1 MEEGESSVAQDSKG
15 GEVERDTGRK
25 LLSGIR
31 RRWGGAR
38 VNHD

>member
-25 LLSGIR
+25 LL
-31 RRWGGAR
+31 
-38 VNHD
+38 